1 MRITIERKWK
11 DGTTYE
17 GELAIDG
24 AFFCYT
30 LERADALHI
39 PAGLY
44 KVSFTLSSKFGRVM
58 PLIEVPGREGIRFH
72 SGATYKDS
80 EGCILL
86 GDKLLSRDQIGGG
99 LIDKVVGKFEQR
111 LMGHSDISLMVKENW
126 GD

>member
-1 MRITIERKWK
+1 MRLSLQRKWK

-17 GELAIDG
+17 GELFIDG
-24 AFFCYT
+24 TFFCNT
-30 LERADALHI
+30 LERADILHV
-39 PAGLY
+39 PTGLY
-44 KVSFTLSSKFGRVM
+44 KVTFTFSPKFGRVM

-86 GDKLLSRDQIGGG
+86 GDHLMSRDQIGGG
-99 LIDKVVGKFEQR
+99 LSDGIVTKFEHK
-111 LMGHSDISLMVKENW
+111 LLGNSDITLQITENW